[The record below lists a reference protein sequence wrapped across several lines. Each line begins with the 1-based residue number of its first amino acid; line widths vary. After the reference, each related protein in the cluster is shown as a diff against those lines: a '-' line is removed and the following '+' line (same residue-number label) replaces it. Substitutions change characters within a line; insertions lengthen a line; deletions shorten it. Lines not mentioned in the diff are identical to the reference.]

1 MNPDEGSLR
10 LAFMSHGEET
20 AMLVLRPGQGPTRG
34 PDSWKPGHLQLQGRP
49 PHSFAGSPTPLPVGG
64 RVECVSLG
72 LIHTAACLRGVGA
85 PSLPGRDSRAEPAL
99 GDTGGRWDFLRAL
112 RLIDSDPFVPEAVRS
127 WIRLKRGA
135 LHRQV
140 QAAGNR
146 YQGCGRLWSLC
157 LVPLGVCP
165 ASLQEHGWGL
175 CPLRGWRGPQT
186 AHLPQAAV
194 GRVLRCRHLLLRLP
208 AEAWGCSPA
217 SGCPREGPG
226 SA

>member
-1 MNPDEGSLR
+1 MERR
-10 LAFMSHGEET
+10 LPCWCYALARAPH
-20 AMLVLRPGQGPTRG
+20 V
-34 PDSWKPGHLQLQGRP
+34 GRT
-49 PHSFAGSPTPLPVGG
+49 AGSQGAFSCRGGPPTLLLGPRTPSRWGG

-72 LIHTAACLRGVGA
+72 LIHTAACLRRVGA

-99 GDTGGRWDFLRAL
+99 GDTGGWWDFLRAL

-135 LHRQV
+135 PHRQV

-146 YQGCGRLWSLC
+146 CQGCGRLWSLC

-165 ASLQEHGWGL
+165 ASVQEHGWGL
-175 CPLRGWRGPQT
+175 CPLRGRRGPQT
-186 AHLPQAAV
+186 AHLPQAA
-194 GRVLRCRHLLLRLP
+194 HLLLRLP